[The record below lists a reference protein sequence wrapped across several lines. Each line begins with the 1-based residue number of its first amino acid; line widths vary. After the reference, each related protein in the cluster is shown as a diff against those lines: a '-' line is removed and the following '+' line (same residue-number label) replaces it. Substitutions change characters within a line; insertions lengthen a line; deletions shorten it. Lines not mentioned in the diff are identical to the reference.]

1 MGLGMIKLRE
11 IDIDAMEWRQPSFV
25 GVVGIIDAVENI
37 VKRKFDRR
45 ARNAEPARR
54 RGAYTFPV
62 IHGSGK
68 RRCWIQECSRIKII
82 GEKGRKKKRAILRF
96 AWSVGSRSRG
106 LAATCGERRILVIG
120 ILIVCGDFVAIVHR
134 PDSGPPSL
142 VRIPLEFGRRLHV
155 RLRDWS
161 AVPGGGD
168 RSVDAEGELHTL
180 DGAGFGILASLAAAL
195 FLDRTLAQQIG
206 RMVSFKIGS
215 FKLLD
220 APARNGGKSDFRV
233 EGFAK
238 GRGLLTSPFLCLVCR
253 PCISTIS

>member
-11 IDIDAMEWRQPSFV
+11 IDIGAMEWRQPSFV
-25 GVVGIIDAVENI
+25 GAVGIIDAIENI
-37 VKRKFDRR
+37 VERKFDRR

-54 RGAYTFPV
+54 SGAYTFPV

-82 GEKGRKKKRAILRF
+82 GEKGRKEKRTILRF
-96 AWSVGSRSRG
+96 AWKVGSRSRG

-120 ILIVCGDFVAIVHR
+120 ILVVHGDFVVIVHG
-134 PDSGPPSL
+134 PDRGSPSL

-161 AVPGGGD
+161 AVPGGRH
-168 RSVDAEGELHTL
+168 RSVDAEGELHAL
-180 DGAGFGILASLAAAL
+180 DGAGFSVLASLAAAL
-195 FLDRTLAQQIG
+195 FLDCALAQQIG

-233 EGFAK
+233 EGFTE